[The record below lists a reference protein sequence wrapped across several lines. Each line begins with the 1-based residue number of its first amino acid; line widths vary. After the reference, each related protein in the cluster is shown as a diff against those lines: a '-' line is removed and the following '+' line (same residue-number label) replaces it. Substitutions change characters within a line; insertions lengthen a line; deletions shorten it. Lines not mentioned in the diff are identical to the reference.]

1 MPIKSLS
8 IGNKQQQQQSVF
20 KGTAA
25 LTSSVRSR
33 SQRADAVLLVSVVAA
48 VVPAVAEPVRVKT
61 DAIVTLVIFV
71 TVCKCKSCH
80 VNLLFPAVAEWHL
93 SHSASLN

>member
-33 SQRADAVLLVSVVAA
+33 RADAVLLVSVVAA

-61 DAIVTLVIFV
+61 DAIVTLVLFV